1 MRLHPRTLP
10 QRSTNL
16 NLFDEF
22 GNPVSGFGAA
32 GAPPAPSIDGWKHL
46 RTGKVR
52 DLYTNDSGE
61 ILLVASD
68 RISAFDWVLPTTIPN
83 KGAILTQLSLFWFEL
98 LADIVPNHIIS
109 DDVPVSVA
117 DRAVIVQ
124 PLEMF
129 AIECVARGYLTGS
142 GLTEYTTSQA
152 VCGNPLPAGLLDGS
166 QLAASIFTPATKAEI
181 GDHDIN
187 IDFDHAA
194 KIVGTGQAAELRD
207 LTIRLYDTAAD
218 FAHSRGIILA
228 DTKFEFGINM
238 AGEITLGDE
247 ALTPDS
253 SRFWES
259 DGWAPGKSQ
268 PSFDKQFV
276 RDWLTASGWDKEST
290 PPELPAEIVEK
301 TAARY
306 EQAFERITGSKF

>member
-1 MRLHPRTLP
+1 
-10 QRSTNL
+10 
-16 NLFDEF
+16 
-22 GNPVSGFGAA
+22 VSGFGAA
-32 GAPPAPSIDGWKHL
+32 GAPPAPTISGWQHL

-52 DLYTNDSGE
+52 DLYRNDAGE

-109 DDVPVSVA
+109 DDVPDFVA

-124 PLEMF
+124 PLQMF

-142 GLTEYTTSQA
+142 GLVEYRESQS
-152 VCGNPLPAGLLDGS
+152 VCANPLPAGLLDGS
-166 QLAASIFTPATKAEI
+166 KLPASIFTPATKAEI

-187 IDFDHAA
+187 IDFESAA
-194 KIVGTGQAAELRD
+194 KIVGADSAAELRE
-207 LTIRLYDTAAD
+207 LTLKLYDTASG
-218 FAHSRGIILA
+218 FAAERGIILA
-228 DTKFEFGINM
+228 DTKFEFGLSTS
-238 AGEITLGDE
+238 GEITLGDE

-259 DGWAPGKSQ
+259 DGWEPGKSQ

-276 RDWLTASGWDKEST
+276 RDWLTSSGWDKKST
-290 PPELPAEIVEK
+290 PPELPVEIVEK

-306 EQAFERITGSKF
+306 EAAFERLTGSKF

>member
-1 MRLHPRTLP
+1 M
-10 QRSTNL
+10 
-16 NLFDEF
+16 
-22 GNPVSGFGAA
+22 SGFGAA
-32 GAPPAPSIDGWKHL
+32 GAPPAPSIEGWKHL

-68 RISAFDWVLPTTIPN
+68 RISAFDWVLPTIIPT

-98 LADIVPNHIIS
+98 LADIVPNHIIT
-109 DDVPVSVA
+109 DEVPDSVA

-129 AIECVARGYLTGS
+129 AIECVARGFLTGS
-142 GLTEYTTSQA
+142 GLVEYHQNQE

-166 QLAASIFTPATKAEI
+166 ELPASIFTPATKAEI

-187 IDFDHAA
+187 IDFDQASA
-194 KIVGTGQAAELRD
+194 IVGKESAEQLRE
-207 LTIRLYDTAAD
+207 LTLKLYDTASE
-218 FAHSRGIILA
+218 FARSRGIILA

-253 SRFWES
+253 SRFWEES
-259 DGWAPGKSQ
+259 GWKPGKSQ

-276 RDWLTASGWDKEST
+276 RDWLTSSGWDKKST

-301 TAARY
+301 TAERY
-306 EQAFERITGSKF
+306 AEAYERITGNKF

>member
-1 MRLHPRTLP
+1 M
-10 QRSTNL
+10 
-16 NLFDEF
+16 
-22 GNPVSGFGAA
+22 SGFGAA
-32 GAPPAPSIDGWKHL
+32 GAPPAPPITGWKHL

-52 DLYTNDSGE
+52 DLYTNESGE

-98 LADIVPNHIIS
+98 LADIVPNHIVS
-109 DDVPVSVA
+109 DDVPDVVA

-142 GLTEYTTSQA
+142 GLVEYEQSQA
-152 VCGNPLPAGLLDGS
+152 VCANPLPAGLLDGS
-166 QLAASIFTPATKAEI
+166 KLPASIFTPATKAEI

-187 IDFDHAA
+187 IDFEGAA
-194 KIVGTGQAAELRD
+194 KIVGADYAAELRD
-207 LTIRLYDTAAD
+207 LTLKLYDTAGS
-218 FAHSRGIILA
+218 FAAERGIILA
-228 DTKFEFGINM
+228 DTKFEFGLNTS
-238 AGEITLGDE
+238 GEITLGDE

-259 DGWAPGKSQ
+259 DGWEPGKSQ

-276 RDWLTASGWDKEST
+276 RDWLTSSGWDKKST

-306 EQAFERITGSKF
+306 EAAFERITGSKF

>member
-1 MRLHPRTLP
+1 M
-10 QRSTNL
+10 
-16 NLFDEF
+16 
-22 GNPVSGFGAA
+22 SGFGAA
-32 GAPPAPSIDGWKHL
+32 GAPPAPTINGWQHL

-52 DLYTNDSGE
+52 DLYTNSSGE

-98 LADIVPNHIIS
+98 LADIVPNHIIT
-109 DDVPVSVA
+109 DEVPDEVV

-124 PLEMF
+124 PLDMF
-129 AIECVARGYLTGS
+129 AVECVARGYLTGS
-142 GLTEYTTSQA
+142 GLVEYQQSQSICA
-152 VCGNPLPAGLLDGS
+152 NPLPAGLLDGS
-166 QLAASIFTPATKAEI
+166 KLPASIFTPATKAEV

-187 IDFDHAA
+187 IDFENAA
-194 KIVGTGQAAELRD
+194 ASVGADTAAQLRD
-207 LTIRLYDTAAD
+207 LTLKLYDTATD
-218 FAHSRGIILA
+218 FAQERGIILA
-228 DTKFEFGINM
+228 DTKFEFGRS
-238 AGEITLGDE
+238 ASGEITLGDE

-253 SRFWES
+253 SRFWELN
-259 DGWAPGKSQ
+259 GWQPGKSQ

-276 RDWLTASGWDKEST
+276 RDWLTTSGWDKKSP

-306 EQAFERITGSKF
+306 EAAFERITGSKF

>member
-1 MRLHPRTLP
+1 M
-10 QRSTNL
+10 
-16 NLFDEF
+16 
-22 GNPVSGFGAA
+22 SGFGAA
-32 GAPPAPSIDGWKHL
+32 GAPVAPTIEGWTHI

-52 DLYTNDSGE
+52 DLYSNDEGE

-68 RISAFDWVLPTTIPN
+68 RISAFDWVLPSEIPN

-98 LADIVPNHIIS
+98 LGDIVPNHIIS
-109 DDVPVSVA
+109 DAVPASVL

-129 AIECVARGYLTGS
+129 EIECVARGYLTGS
-142 GLTEYTTSQA
+142 GLIEYNQNSA
-152 VCGNPLPAGLLDGS
+152 VCGNQLPSGLLDGS
-166 QLAASIFTPATKAEI
+166 QLPTSIFTPATKAEV

-187 IDFDHAA
+187 IDFDSAV
-194 KIVGTGQAAELRD
+194 KIVGKEITEDLQAVTLK
-207 LTIRLYDTAAD
+207 LYDTAAEY
-218 FAHSRGIILA
+218 AQSRGIILA
-228 DTKFEFGINM
+228 DTKFEFGAN
-238 AGEITLGDE
+238 AEGAITWGDE

-253 SRFWES
+253 SRFWEA

-276 RDWLTASGWDKEST
+276 RDWLIQSGWDKKS
-290 PPELPAEIVEK
+290 PPPDLPQEIIEK

-306 EQAFERITGSKF
+306 EEAYERITGTKF

>member
-1 MRLHPRTLP
+1 M
-10 QRSTNL
+10 
-16 NLFDEF
+16 
-22 GNPVSGFGAA
+22 SGFGVA
-32 GAPPAPSIDGWKHL
+32 GPPPAPSIEGWKHL

-52 DLYTNDSGE
+52 DLYSNDSGE

-109 DDVPVSVA
+109 DEVPEAVA

-142 GLTEYTTSQA
+142 GLVEYNTNQE

-166 QLAASIFTPATKAEI
+166 ALPASIFTPATKAEI

-187 IDFDHAA
+187 IDFQSAV
-194 KIVGTGQAAELRD
+194 KIVGAEAAEDLRR
-207 LTIRLYDTAAD
+207 LTLKLYDTAAE
-218 FAHSRGIILA
+218 FALGRGIILA

-276 RDWLTASGWDKEST
+276 RDWLIASGWNKKSP
-290 PPELPAEIVEK
+290 PPELPSEVVDK
-301 TAARY
+301 TAERY
-306 EQAFERITGSKF
+306 NSAFERITGSKF